1 MCVWINLI
9 KSTFK
14 GKLFSA
20 TLLQVP
26 KSLTKKRRMIFFSVV
41 GTHRDRTKKF
51 LKADCDF
58 SRHVSQKTYDV
69 TKGKWRHT
77 QTTSK
82 KRRLKKRRSSKT
94 SFFICQEFSWFSEK
108 IGKSTLKVINFYFY
122 INVWIRFLTLT
133 RKEIKWDPRKDGLK
147 NFRKN
152 LLFYLFCFFCEERNW
167 RWGSIIQ
174 WVAADWCNGV
184 NLLLSESTA
193 MQS

>member
-69 TKGKWRHT
+69 TKRQVTSHT
-77 QTTSK
+77 NN
-82 KRRLKKRRSSKT
+82 LKEAKAQK
-94 SFFICQEFSWFSEK
+94 EEK
-108 IGKSTLKVINFYFY
+108 QQDIV
-122 INVWIRFLTLT
+122 
-133 RKEIKWDPRKDGLK
+133 
-147 NFRKN
+147 
-152 LLFYLFCFFCEERNW
+152 FYLSRIFLVFWKNWQKHLKSYKFLFLYKCVNSIFNFDEERNKM
-167 RWGSIIQ
+167 RPSQ
-174 WVAADWCNGV
+174 RRAENFSQKFAFLS
-184 NLLLSESTA
+184 LLLFLWGKKQTVRLHHP
-193 MQS
+193 MGCTRLV